1 MAVLRVQGDFLSVI
15 LMIFLKKWFFIWNR
29 GLRPSM
35 DRKSLQES
43 EFHCKNTRGA
53 PYDLEIWKIMKNITR
68 HPRLHMNTPG
78 PNEKIF
84 PDRWIEYMDV
94 SGPHP
99 APRFRWAL
107 ISWPVHHLD
116 LPARQE
122 RDVSVILVAWLQ
134 TGSIW
139 ELRIETI
146 DMKIWFLGSKVQ
158 HKEIRR
164 PAKGALREFRA
175 SQRGAAG
182 FAYTGVRC

>member
-1 MAVLRVQGDFLSVI
+1 MAVLRIQGDFLSVI

-99 APRFRWAL
+99 APRFVWRAPKESDSLSSARRVIYLAAVKWCEAL
-107 ISWPVHHLD
+107 SLSFHLSTFS
-116 LPARQE
+116 PKPSPRGK
-122 RDVSVILVAWLQ
+122 VASDQ
-134 TGSIW
+134 
-139 ELRIETI
+139 
-146 DMKIWFLGSKVQ
+146 VQ
-158 HKEIRR
+158 HLNQTWAFSARIFSVE
-164 PAKGALREFRA
+164 
-175 SQRGAAG
+175 
-182 FAYTGVRC
+182 

>member
-35 DRKSLQES
+35 DRKSLQEF

-99 APRFRWAL
+99 APRFVWRAAKENESL
-107 ISWPVHHLD
+107 SS
-116 LPARQE
+116 AR
-122 RDVSVILVAWLQ
+122 RVIYLAAVKLAQYWLLQ
-134 TGSIW
+134 IGNFSLGKYSIL
-139 ELRIETI
+139 E
-146 DMKIWFLGSKVQ
+146 FCN
-158 HKEIRR
+158 IR
-164 PAKGALREFRA
+164 G
-175 SQRGAAG
+175 G
-182 FAYTGVRC
+182 

>member
-1 MAVLRVQGDFLSVI
+1 MEIWRFSCGRKVRTWDAFLV
-15 LMIFLKKWFFIWNR
+15 IFLKKWFFIWNR

-78 PNEKIF
+78 PNDKIF

-99 APRFRWAL
+99 APRFVWRAPKENDSL
-107 ISWPVHHLD
+107 SS
-116 LPARQE
+116 AR
-122 RDVSVILVAWLQ
+122 RVIYPTGGNLAVYWLQ
-134 TGSIW
+134 KIGNFSFWKSILL
-139 ELRIETI
+139 EFCTI
-146 DMKIWFLGSKVQ
+146 RKDWVPIYIFNHIIQ
-158 HKEIRR
+158 
-164 PAKGALREFRA
+164 
-175 SQRGAAG
+175 
-182 FAYTGVRC
+182 